1 MSDQTAEIRKRV
13 EHQMWETRRIGTGVP
28 SQAYKDNWET
38 IFGNKKEEKEAGLYR
53 SAKGNHPAY
62 EVN

>member
-1 MSDQTAEIRKRV
+1 MSDQTAEIKKRV

-38 IFGNKKEEKEAGLYR
+38 IFGNKKEEKEDDNAPLR
-53 SAKGNHPAY
+53 
-62 EVN
+62 